1 MPRCPGGKAIPTEI
15 RPLKSIIPALIA
27 VSWRNFVDVAIAPAT
42 FPSWC
47 YAIEVAVVDAK
58 RAKSE
63 WESRTLVEFSLFATG
78 YMMATAS

>member
-1 MPRCPGGKAIPTEI
+1 
-15 RPLKSIIPALIA
+15 
-27 VSWRNFVDVAIAPAT
+27 VAIAPAT